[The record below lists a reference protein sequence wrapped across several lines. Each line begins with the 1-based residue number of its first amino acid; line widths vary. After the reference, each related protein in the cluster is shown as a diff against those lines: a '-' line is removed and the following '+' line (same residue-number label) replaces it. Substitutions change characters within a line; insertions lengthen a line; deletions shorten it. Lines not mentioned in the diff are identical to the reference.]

1 MKKFSIFLLL
11 SFTISSAYAFELEY
25 IYLKNGI
32 VIDAQ
37 RDIYDIP
44 INKVDAIK
52 IKDENNNDSILKFNS
67 DNTLKEIE
75 FFQNYHATRMGGDGT
90 GGGGGG

>member
-11 SFTISSAYAFELEY
+11 SFTISSAHAFELEY

-32 VIDAQ
+32 IIDAQ
-37 RDIYDIP
+37 RDTYDIP
-44 INKVDAIK
+44 INKVNAVK
-52 IKDENNNDSILKFNS
+52 IKDENNNGSILEFNS
-67 DNTLKEIE
+67 NDFKKIE